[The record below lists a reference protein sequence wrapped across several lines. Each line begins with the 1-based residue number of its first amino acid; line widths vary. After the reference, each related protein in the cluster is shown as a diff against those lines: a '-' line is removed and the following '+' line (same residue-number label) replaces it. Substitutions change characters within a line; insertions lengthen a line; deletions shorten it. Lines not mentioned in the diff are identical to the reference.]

1 MPHEDF
7 DVGFRVGS
15 GYRRFHCRRAAD
27 DGRQGD
33 LPYEE
38 TADAISSSRA
48 ILIAV
53 AILTVF
59 LAMITLYLI
68 VRYVIVK
75 PLQHL
80 RDVSDEVSR
89 GKMEV
94 RAEIHT
100 NDEFEELGAIP
111 STACCGT

>member
-1 MPHEDF
+1 M
-7 DVGFRVGS
+7 VAVKVI
-15 GYRRFHCRRAAD
+15 
-27 DGRQGD
+27 

-38 TADAISSSRA
+38 TADAIRSSRA

-80 RDVSDEVSR
+80 REVSDEMRSR
-89 GKMEV
+89 IRHMELID
-94 RAEIHT
+94 ADLLEQ
-100 NDEFEELGAIP
+100 
-111 STACCGT
+111 